1 MKRSLRKIVDYLI
14 LTIIVSVAIIFVLI
28 LNGSR
33 FYQILTIIGMSVIY
47 VVWGI
52 FHHLRE
58 GTFHTRI
65 AFEYI
70 AYALLGCALSIG
82 LLI

>member
-1 MKRSLRKIVDYLI
+1 MKRSLRKIIDYFI
-14 LTIIVSVAIIFVLI
+14 LTIIVSAGIIIVL
-28 LNGSR
+28 LTSGNR
-33 FYQILTIIGMSVIY
+33 TYQIITIIGMSIIY

-58 GTFHTRI
+58 GSFHIRI
-65 AFEYI
+65 VVEYLV
-70 AYALLGCALSIG
+70 YALLGCALSIG